1 MDGLLKVIIPP
12 CMTCMIFTVVEGWCL
27 PVEERIT
34 SYLNGISEEWDVD
47 IQVTVDGE
55 GAGVYTCQA
64 NLSCGIIVQ
73 RLTLLLTQ
81 LSTHAQCML
90 VEFLE
95 SAFLVRQSRS
105 ARRSSPPSPWPSSSC
120 CCAAGCSRRPRPLRV
135 GRDVWKRTRPESRR
149 LTAGACYHRGE
160 TTRRRERA

>member
-27 PVEERIT
+27 PVEERIA

-95 SAFLVRQSRS
+95 SAFLVRQGIVAQVIAGESLDTSLCPLLNPSSVAS
-105 ARRSSPPSPWPSSSC
+105 ARVFFMC
-120 CCAAGCSRRPRPLRV
+120 QCL
-135 GRDVWKRTRPESRR
+135 VWS
-149 LTAGACYHRGE
+149 
-160 TTRRRERA
+160 